1 MKDKF
6 RYLPKEE
13 RKKILLL
20 CDDIRLHSGVG
31 TMGREIVVNTAHHF
45 NWFNVGASLK
55 HPDKGKIIDIS
66 GDVQKFSGV
75 EDAEAKIL
83 PNDGY
88 GDPDLIRAIIK
99 HEKPDAILIFTDP
112 RYWVWLFDM
121 EREIRSKIPI
131 FYLNIW
137 DDYPAPMY
145 NKPYYESVDLL
156 MAISQQTKVIN
167 ELVIGEQSSSKI
179 ITYVPHG
186 IPEDQFFPIMEDHPS
201 YNDFINFKNKL
212 FEDKDIEFVVY
223 FNSRNIRR
231 KNPGDVILS
240 YRMFCDLIGKEK
252 ARKCAL
258 IMHTE
263 ISSDHGTDLRAVKE
277 AFADPDYV
285 NVYFSTDK
293 LTTSQM
299 NLMYNIAD
307 VTMLISSNEG
317 WGLSLTESMMAGT
330 MIIANTTGGMQDQM
344 RFQDENGNWIHLSKE
359 FPSNHNGTYTR
370 CGLWAVPVFPSTR
383 SLVGS
388 PSTPYIFD
396 DRVKLED
403 VATAIKLVWELDPE
417 KRREYGLEG
426 REWVTSEES
435 MMTANRMGINVILSC
450 DEAFEK
456 FIPRSEYDLF
466 KVDKR
471 PDRVVKHVITGY

>member
-1 MKDKF
+1 
-6 RYLPKEE
+6 
-13 RKKILLL
+13 
-20 CDDIRLHSGVG
+20 
-31 TMGREIVVNTAHHF
+31 
-45 NWFNVGASLK
+45 
-55 HPDKGKIIDIS
+55 
-66 GDVQKFSGV
+66 
-75 EDAEAKIL
+75 
-83 PNDGY
+83 
-88 GDPDLIRAIIK
+88 
-99 HEKPDAILIFTDP
+99 
-112 RYWVWLFDM
+112 
-121 EREIRSKIPI
+121 
-131 FYLNIW
+131 
-137 DDYPAPMY
+137 
-145 NKPYYESVDLL
+145 
-156 MAISQQTKVIN
+156 
-167 ELVIGEQSSSKI
+167 
-179 ITYVPHG
+179 
-186 IPEDQFFPIMEDHPS
+186 
-201 YNDFINFKNKL
+201 
-212 FEDKDIEFVVY
+212 
-223 FNSRNIRR
+223 
-231 KNPGDVILS
+231 
-240 YRMFCDLIGKEK
+240 MFCDLIGEEEAK
-252 ARKCAL
+252 KCAL

-263 ISSDHGTDLRAVKE
+263 VSSEHGTDLKAVKE
-277 AFADPDYV
+277 ALADPDYV
-285 NVYFSTDK
+285 NVFFSTDR
-293 LTTSQM
+293 LSTGQM

-344 RFQDENGNWIHLSKE
+344 RFQDEDGNWIHLSKE
-359 FPSNHNGTYTR
+359 FPSNHNGTFTR
-370 CGLWAVPVFPSTR
+370 CGSWAVPVFPSTR